1 MRLAAAAEEE
11 VPSRQQVSWAQLK
24 VGITVLVA
32 SAILAVS
39 IFLIT
44 GTGACGSTIRLKAYF
59 DNAEGLRVGSPVRL
73 QGVDIGNVTQIL
85 IVPNRP
91 KDPVEVSMKVST
103 VYKFNL
109 RKDSIVS
116 LNTAGALG
124 ETYVDI
130 VSGAAKGPEVAD
142 GDVLPSEERPG
153 LTDVVKASQS
163 TLQNLDIVLKRF
175 DRIVAAIER
184 GEGSIGK
191 FIYDPT
197 VFNKVNTTLTEV
209 QTMVREVRQGKGTVG
224 KLIQDDSLYRRAEAS
239 VDKLNKIID
248 DLEKG
253 QGTVG
258 KLLKDPSLYQKAEK
272 TMSRA
277 SEVMED
283 VSAGKGTLGKLA
295 RDQEFARKVDNT
307 ITRLSAIADR
317 LEAGEGTAG
326 KLLRDPSIY
335 TNADQMLV
343 ETRNLVKAVREDPKK
358 YLTIRFKIF

>member
-1 MRLAAAAEEE
+1 VPAPEEDL
-11 VPSRQQVSWAQLK
+11 PSRQQVSWAQLK

-32 SAILAVS
+32 SVILAVA

-44 GTGACGSTIRLKAYF
+44 GTGFFGPTLHLKAYF

-73 QGVDIGNVTQIL
+73 QGVDIGNVTKIL

-103 VYKFNL
+103 TYKFNL
-109 RKDSIVS
+109 RKDSVAS
-116 LNTAGALG
+116 LATAGALG

-130 VSGAAKGPEVAD
+130 FSGLAKGPEVAD

-153 LTDVVKASQS
+153 LQEVVRASQT
-163 TLQNLDIVLKRF
+163 TLQNLDVVLKRF
-175 DRIVAAIER
+175 DRIVAAIEK

-191 FIYDPT
+191 FIYDPS

-209 QTMVREVRQGKGTVG
+209 QTMVKEMRQGKGTVG
-224 KLIQDDSLYRRAEAS
+224 KLIQDDALYRRAEVA

-248 DLEKG
+248 GLERG
-253 QGTVG
+253 EGTAG
-258 KLLKDPSLYQKAEK
+258 KFLKDPTLYQKAER
-272 TMSRA
+272 TITHA

-283 VSAGKGTLGKLA
+283 VSKGKGTLGKLA
-295 RDQEFARKVDNT
+295 RDEEFSRKVDNT

-317 LEAGEGTAG
+317 LESGEGTAG

-343 ETRNLVKAVREDPKK
+343 ETRNLIKAVREDPKK

>member
-1 MRLAAAAEEE
+1 M
-11 VPSRQQVSWAQLK
+11 PSRQQVSWAQLK

-32 SAILAVS
+32 SIILAVS

-44 GTGACGSTIRLKAYF
+44 GTGFFGPTIRLKAYF

-91 KDPVEVSMKVST
+91 KDPVEISMKVST
-103 VYKFNL
+103 TYKFNL
-109 RKDSIVS
+109 RKDSIAS

-130 VSGAAKGPEVAD
+130 FSGTAKGPEAAD

-153 LTDVVKASQS
+153 LTEVVRASQT
-163 TLQNLDIVLKRF
+163 TLQNLDTVLKRF
-175 DRIVAAIER
+175 DRIVAAIET

-197 VFNKVNTTLTEV
+197 VFNKVNATLTEV
-209 QTMVREVRQGKGTVG
+209 QTMVKEMRQGKGTVG
-224 KLIQDDSLYRRAEAS
+224 KLIQDDTLYRRAEAA

-253 QGTVG
+253 EGTVG
-258 KLLKDPSLYQKAEK
+258 KLLKDPSLYQRAEK
-272 TMSRA
+272 TMTRA
-277 SEVMED
+277 SEVMAD
-283 VSAGKGTLGKLA
+283 VSAGKGTIGKLA
-295 RDQEFARKVDNT
+295 RDEEFARKVDNT
-307 ITRLSAIADR
+307 ITRLSSIADR

-343 ETRNLVKAVREDPKK
+343 ETRSLIKAVREDPKK

>member
-1 MRLAAAAEEE
+1 M
-11 VPSRQQVSWAQLK
+11 PSRQQVSWSQLK
-24 VGITVLVA
+24 VGITVLLA
-32 SAILAVS
+32 SVILAVA

-44 GTGACGSTIRLKAYF
+44 GTGFFGPTLHLKAYF
-59 DNAEGLRVGSPVRL
+59 DNAEGLRIGSPVRL
-73 QGVDIGNVTQIL
+73 QGVDIGNVTQII
-85 IVPNRP
+85 IVRGRP
-91 KDPVEVSMKVST
+91 KNPVEVSMKVST
-103 VYKFNL
+103 LYQFSL
-109 RKDSIVS
+109 RKDSIAS

-130 VSGAAKGPEVAD
+130 FSGEAKGLEIGD
-142 GDVLPSEERPG
+142 GDVLPSVERPG
-153 LTDVVKASQS
+153 LQDVVRASQT
-163 TLQNLDIVLKRF
+163 TLQNLDVVLKRF
-175 DRIVAAIER
+175 DRIVAAVER

-191 FIYDPT
+191 FIYDPA
-197 VFNKVNTTLTEV
+197 VFNKVNATLTEV
-209 QTMVREVRQGKGTVG
+209 QTMVREIRAGKGTVG
-224 KLIQDDSLYRRAEAS
+224 KLIQDDALYRRAEAA

-248 DLEKG
+248 GLEKG
-253 QGTVG
+253 EGTVG
-258 KLLKDPSLYQKAEK
+258 KLLKDPTLYQKAEK
-272 TMSRA
+272 TMTRA

-283 VSAGKGTLGKLA
+283 VSAGKGTIGKLA
-295 RDQEFARKVDNT
+295 RDEEFARKVDNT

>member
-1 MRLAAAAEEE
+1 L
-11 VPSRQQVSWAQLK
+11 PSRQQVSWAQLK

-32 SAILAVS
+32 SAILAVA

-44 GTGACGSTIRLKAYF
+44 GTGFFGPTVRLKAYF

-73 QGVDIGNVTQIL
+73 QGVDIGNVIQIL

-91 KDPVEVSMKVST
+91 KSPVEVSMKVST
-103 VYKFNL
+103 TYKFNL
-109 RKDSIVS
+109 RKDSIAS

-130 VSGAAKGPEVAD
+130 FSGEAKGAEAAD

-153 LTDVVKASQS
+153 LTDVVKASQT
-163 TLQNLDIVLKRF
+163 TLQNLDTVLKRF

-197 VFNKVNTTLTEV
+197 VFNKVNATLSEV
-209 QTMVREVRQGKGTVG
+209 QTMVKEMRQGKGTVG

-253 QGTVG
+253 EGTVG

-277 SEVMED
+277 SDIMED
-283 VSAGKGTLGKLA
+283 VNAGKGTLGKLA
-295 RDQEFARKVDNT
+295 RDEEFARKVDNT

-343 ETRNLVKAVREDPKK
+343 ETRNLIKAVREDPKK

>member
-1 MRLAAAAEEE
+1 M
-11 VPSRQQVSWAQLK
+11 PSREQVSWAQLK

-32 SAILAVS
+32 SVILAVS

-44 GTGACGSTIRLKAYF
+44 GTGFFTPSIRLKAYF
-59 DNAEGLRVGSPVRL
+59 DNAEGLRLGSPVRL
-73 QGVDIGNVTQIL
+73 QGVDIGNVTHIE
-85 IVPNRP
+85 IVRDRP
-91 KDPVEVSMKVST
+91 KDPVEVTMKVST
-103 VYKFNL
+103 AYRFNL
-109 RKDSIVS
+109 RKDSLAS
-116 LNTAGALG
+116 LTTAGALG

-130 VSGAAKGPEVAD
+130 FSGQAKGAEVAD

-153 LTDVVKASQS
+153 LQEVVRASQT
-163 TLQNLDIVLKRF
+163 TLQNLDTVLKRF

-197 VFNKVNTTLTEV
+197 VFNKVNATLTEV
-209 QTMVREVRQGKGTVG
+209 QAMVKEMRQGKGTVG
-224 KLIQDDSLYRRAEAS
+224 KLIQDDTLYRRAEAA

-248 DLEKG
+248 GLEKG
-253 QGTVG
+253 EGTVG

-283 VSAGKGTLGKLA
+283 VSAGKGTIGKLA
-295 RDQEFARKVDNT
+295 RDEEFARKVDNT